1 MCPYQAE
8 IGSFKVF
15 CVSIVKQ
22 KKLFLEWC
30 GMSDNSIF
38 SNYNTAQP

>member
-1 MCPYQAE
+1 MMMMWSEKIMCPYQAE

-22 KKLFLEWC
+22 TVLRMMWNVWKLNF
-30 GMSDNSIF
+30 
-38 SNYNTAQP
+38 